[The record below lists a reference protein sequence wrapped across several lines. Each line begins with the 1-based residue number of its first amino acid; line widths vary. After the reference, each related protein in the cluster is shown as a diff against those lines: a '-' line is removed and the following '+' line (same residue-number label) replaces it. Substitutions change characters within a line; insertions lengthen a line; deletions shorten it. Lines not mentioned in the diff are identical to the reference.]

1 MENVGELTSRAG
13 EFLGVAGKWVIWGII
28 ILIVLGIFLG
38 VAIWA
43 KKRKKWN
50 LRVEIKL
57 PRSDGK
63 LINSEKAKGYFD
75 TKNGFVSLK
84 RKGLTPIDMKPFNVS
99 KYLQGINYL
108 EVLQVGPDD
117 FIPILPKSYTIIEK
131 EKVKEGE
138 QKKFGL
144 LQIQGDMGERKQ
156 WASNAAESAL
166 NRFTLKNFL
175 SKHQF
180 AVSIMII
187 MFGLFIGFA
196 IVLSQLPK

>member
-1 MENVGELTSRAG
+1 MVDTINLTGKISEYLGIATTWIIWG
-13 EFLGVAGKWVIWGII
+13 FVILITLGVIG
-28 ILIVLGIFLG
+28 G
-38 VAIWA
+38 VALWA

-84 RKGLTPIDMKPFNVS
+84 RKGLNPIDMKPFNVN
-99 KYLQGINYL
+99 KYLQGTNYL
-108 EVLQVGPDD
+108 EVIQIGPDD
-117 FIPILPKSYTIIEK
+117 FIPVLPKSYTIIYK
-131 EKVKEGE
+131 SDAIEGE
-138 QKKFGL
+138 QNKFGL
-144 LQIQGDMGERKQ
+144 LEIYGDLGERKQ

-166 NRFTLKNFL
+166 NRFTLKSFL
-175 SKHQF
+175 KRHEF
-180 AVSIMII
+180 AISIMII